1 MAHINLLPWRAQ
13 LRKQKQQEFATI
25 TLFAAAVAGIVFF
38 LIHTHMNGLIEHQER
53 RNTFLENEIKI
64 LDKKIAEI
72 RDLEATKKALI
83 ERMNIIQQL
92 QVARPSIVHLF
103 DELVTTLP
111 EGVYLVSVKQ
121 KGSTLEILGK
131 AESNARVSAY
141 MRNLE
146 DSPWL
151 EAPRLE
157 VIETKESGNFRI
169 SDFRLI
175 VPQTVVGGAEV
186 APEADK
192 GAKKPQRAANTRT
205 QKKSN

>member
-13 LRKQKQQEFATI
+13 LRKQKQQEFAAVA
-25 TLFAAAVAGIVFF
+25 LFAAAVAGIVFF
-38 LIHTHMNGLIEHQER
+38 LIHTHMNGLIEYQDR
-53 RNTFLENEIKI
+53 RNDFLQNEIKI

-92 QVARPSIVHLF
+92 QVARPGVVHLF

-111 EGVYLVSVKQ
+111 EGVYLTSVKQ
-121 KGSTLEILGK
+121 KGTTIEIIGK

-141 MRNLE
+141 MRNIE
-146 DSPWL
+146 DSPWFD
-151 EAPRLE
+151 APRLE

-169 SDFRLI
+169 SDFRLT
-175 VPQTVVGGAEV
+175 VRQTTPGEPEN
-186 APEADK
+186 APPANAK
-192 GAKKPQRAANTRT
+192 APSKKPS
-205 QKKSN
+205 QKK